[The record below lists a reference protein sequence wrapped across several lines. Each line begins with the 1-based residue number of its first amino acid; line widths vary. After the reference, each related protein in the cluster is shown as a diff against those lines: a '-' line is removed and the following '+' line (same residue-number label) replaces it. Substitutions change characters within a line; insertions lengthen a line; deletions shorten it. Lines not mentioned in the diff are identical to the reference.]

1 MNKLKYICALIIY
14 ILILSIAGCSHVESY
29 LDVAK
34 DKGISRKYLDVLD
47 RWTRKGTLYSQFE
60 TKVQISA
67 TCKSEAFNAAYI
79 EEYARIYYLTDG
91 ERKRMDDLQAGF
103 ARDFTEFFFYASMS
117 QKEANDFD
125 NRNSSWSIFLI
136 DEKGN
141 RIKPLDVRKIEKIA
155 PVMEEFF
162 PYINKYYGSLYSL
175 KFPPAAGDGKTGADT
190 PRQMK
195 LVIAGVMGTM
205 ELTWP

>member
-1 MNKLKYICALIIY
+1 MNKLKYLWTLIIY
-14 ILILSIAGCSHVESY
+14 ILMLSIAGCSHVESY

-60 TKVQISA
+60 TKFQITA
-67 TCKSEAFNAAYI
+67 TWKSEAFNRAYI
-79 EEYARIYYLTDG
+79 EEYARIYYLTDE
-91 ERKRMDDLQAGF
+91 ERKRMDDVQSGF

-141 RIKPLDVRKIEKIA
+141 RIKPLEVRKIEKIA
-155 PVMEEFF
+155 AVMEEFF
-162 PYINKYYGSLYSL
+162 PYVNKYYGSCYSL
-175 KFPPAAGDGKTGADT
+175 KFPLATGIGNTSADT

-195 LVIAGVMGTM
+195 LVIAGVMGAM